1 MPLLPINKGFDTVP
15 IKKKLKCLAKPV
27 IFLYFCN
34 PHMEGVAQLV
44 RASVCGTEG
53 RGFET
58 PRSPMKT
65 YRFCLSVFFKS
76 LFMHIGW
83 FLIPLISAFIG
94 WFTNWIA
101 IKMLFH
107 PREPRKIL
115 GFTLQ
120 GIFPKRQQQFAEKL
134 GKLVSDELLSFSDIA
149 TKITDPTNLQSVMPM
164 VDTHIDDFL
173 RKQLPEQMP
182 IISMFIGDSTIRELK
197 SVFLVKLQEL
207 FPEIMH
213 SYMHTLQD
221 QLNLEAIVTEKVAGF
236 SSDKMEQILMSI
248 MQKEF
253 RFVEIIGGV
262 LGFAI
267 GLLQVLI
274 TYLQ

>member
-1 MPLLPINKGFDTVP
+1 MTI
-15 IKKKLKCLAKPV
+15 
-27 IFLYFCN
+27 Y
-34 PHMEGVAQLV
+34 
-44 RASVCGTEG
+44 
-53 RGFET
+53 
-58 PRSPMKT
+58 
-65 YRFCLSVFFKS
+65 
-76 LFMHIGW
+76 
-83 FLIPLISAFIG
+83 LIPFISAFIG

-107 PREPRKIL
+107 PKEEKNIL
-115 GFTLQ
+115 GIKIQ

-134 GKLVSDELLSFSDIA
+134 GKLVSDELLSYSDIA
-149 TKITDPTNLQSVMPM
+149 SKITDPTNLQSVMPM

-197 SVFLVKLQEL
+197 SVFLIKLQEL
-207 FPEIMH
+207 FPEIMQ

-253 RFVEIIGGV
+253 RFVEIIGGI

>member
-1 MPLLPINKGFDTVP
+1 
-15 IKKKLKCLAKPV
+15 
-27 IFLYFCN
+27 
-34 PHMEGVAQLV
+34 
-44 RASVCGTEG
+44 
-53 RGFET
+53 
-58 PRSPMKT
+58 
-65 YRFCLSVFFKS
+65 
-76 LFMHIGW
+76 MHIGW
-83 FLIPLISAFIG
+83 LLIPLISAFIG

-107 PREPRKIL
+107 PRQPRKIL
-115 GFTLQ
+115 GFTFQ

-134 GKLVSDELLSFSDIA
+134 GKLVSDELLSYSDIA
-149 TKITDPTNLQSVMPM
+149 SKITDPTNLQSVMPM

-197 SVFLVKLQEL
+197 SVFLIKLQEL
-207 FPEIMH
+207 FPEIMQ

-253 RFVEIIGGV
+253 RFVEIIGGI

-274 TYLQ
+274 TSMQ